1 MIFLLKTF
9 LSYRPWKIVWAD
21 PPTAVRFRDNEDWVE
36 VARGQFTD
44 KGSDINITHLE
55 LRISFLQIKLSMTNK
70 EKLRQIRS
78 TICVNRR

>member
-1 MIFLLKTF
+1 MH
-9 LSYRPWKIVWAD
+9 
-21 PPTAVRFRDNEDWVE
+21 NEDWVE

-55 LRISFLQIKLSMTNK
+55 LGISFLQVKLSMTNK

-78 TICVNRR
+78 TICVNRREIACTRLKAVAGVDN